1 MYNPRNSFEGPT
13 TLGIPERWERVLC
26 YALGWISGIVL
37 LIIEQRNHNVRR
49 HAAQSV
55 LVFGTLSVV
64 LWLVGVLGSIFGHIP
79 LIGLLFAGA
88 FGLLGLGIWGV
99 TIVLWLL
106 LMLMAY
112 ARPTYVLPFGRRYE
126 RLLG

>member
-1 MYNPRNSFEGPT
+1 MQNPRNSFESPT

-26 YALGWISGIVL
+26 YALFWISGIVL

-55 LVFGTLSVV
+55 LVFGTLG
-64 LWLVGVLGSIFGHIP
+64 LAGWLVGVLGSVFGHIP

-88 FGLLGLGIWGV
+88 FGLIGWIIWIAA
-99 TIVLWLL
+99 IVLWLG

-112 ARPTYVLPFGRRYE
+112 ARPTYVLPFGDRYE